1 VTAAIWCQRP
11 PPPPDAPH
19 RLGVASARLARLL
32 WQRGVRDAA
41 AAARFLAPLEQ
52 PLGDPWAMRGV
63 AEAVRAIEAALAA
76 GTPIGIHGDYDCDG
90 VSAAALLAD
99 ALERLGAR
107 VEVYLPHRV
116 RDGYGVAPQAL
127 RAFAARGV
135 RLVLTVDCGITANAE
150 VALAGELGLEVIVT
164 DHHHVPVALPAARAV
179 LNPRQPACGY
189 PFRDLAGA
197 GVAFVLARALLQSR
211 LPPAA
216 AEEATAALLDLA
228 ALGTIADLVPLEGEN
243 RTLVARG
250 LRVLNAAQRPGLRAL
265 LQAART
271 TPGALTAQ
279 QVAFALTTRL
289 NAAGRMGE
297 ATDALRLLRAPD
309 AATAEPLAAQLE
321 EANRARQVTV
331 EAAIAEASAQIDPAA
346 PALVIAG
353 RFPLGV
359 VGLVAHRLAE
369 RTGRPCVV
377 LEHDGTLCRGSA
389 RGPEGFHLAEALAAC
404 SDLLLKYGG
413 HAQAGGCTLR
423 AEHLA
428 AFTARFQALARAALG
443 DAPPPP
449 RLCADD
455 MLPLTALD
463 WDLAESLRALEPCGL
478 GNPPPLLYTPRVQVR
493 EARPLGRAGTALRVG
508 SGGPSARA
516 TWFGPGDAPALGQ
529 WIDMLYEVERREWDG
544 QVRLD
549 LRLRA
554 WRPAA
559 AHAEL
564 PQLADR
570 LPPTATRQPG

>member
-1 VTAAIWCQRP
+1 MTTAIWCQRP
-11 PPPPDAPH
+11 PPPPDAPQ

-41 AAARFLAPLEQ
+41 AAARFLTAREQ
-52 PLGDPWAMRGV
+52 PLGDPWAMHGV
-63 AEAVRAIEAALAA
+63 AEAVRAVHAALAA
-76 GTPIGIHGDYDCDG
+76 GAPIGIHGDYDCDG

-116 RDGYGVAPQAL
+116 RDGYGVAAEAL

-135 RLVLTVDCGITANAE
+135 RLVLTVDCGITANTE
-150 VALAGELGLEVIVT
+150 VALATELGLDVVVT

-197 GVAFVLARALLQSR
+197 GVAFVLARALLHSR

-228 ALGTIADLVPLEGEN
+228 ALGTIADLVPLVGEN

-250 LRVLNAAQRPGLRAL
+250 LQVLNAARRPGVRAL
-265 LQAART
+265 LQAARA

-279 QVAFALTTRL
+279 QAAFALTTRL

-297 ATDALRLLRAPD
+297 AVDALRLLRAPD
-309 AATAEPLAAQLE
+309 VATAEPLAAQLE
-321 EANRARQVTV
+321 AANRARQAAV
-331 EAAIAEASAQIDPAA
+331 EAAIAEASAQVDPAA
-346 PALVIAG
+346 PALIIAG
-353 RFPLGV
+353 QFPLGV

-377 LEHDGTLCRGSA
+377 LDHDGTLCRGSA
-389 RGPEGFHLAEALAAC
+389 RGPTGFHLAEALAAC

-423 AEHLA
+423 AEQLP

-455 MLPLTALD
+455 ALPLTALD

-478 GNPPPLLYTPRVQVR
+478 GNPPPLFYTPRVRVR
-493 EARPLGRAGTALRVG
+493 EARPLGRTGTVLWVG
-508 SGGPSARA
+508 DSGPSARA
-516 TWFGPGDAPALGQ
+516 TWFGPGDAPPPGQ
-529 WIDMLYEVERREWDG
+529 WIDLLYEVERREWDG

-559 AHAEL
+559 ARAAL
-564 PQLADR
+564 PLATDE
-570 LPPTATRQPG
+570 PA